1 MIQHAIV
8 SPICSKN
15 YARPVLYK
23 LKNKKLFILIKLYF
37 LY

>member
-1 MIQHAIV
+1 MIQHAIA
-8 SPICSKN
+8 SPTYSRN

-23 LKNKKLFILIKLYF
+23 LKDKKLFILIKPYF